1 VVWAHADS
9 HLLNINGYN
18 GVIGHAEIYLGYATL
33 DARPLEIGGV
43 GGVATGAWR
52 RVSTAVG
59 RASPMRRCAEAIRK
73 MRDKPA
79 FDRGRCPTD

>member
-43 GGVATGAWR
+43 GGVATGL
-52 RVSTAVG
+52 
-59 RASPMRRCAEAIRK
+59 
-73 MRDKPA
+73 
-79 FDRGRCPTD
+79 DRGRPGIANEAMRGGD